1 MLPPRR
7 DTTGKPTLSREL
19 IGDLGIAEAAAAAL
33 AAVAPPERWMHGV
46 HTWPAGLHADAARD
60 LLALVPEGAV
70 FDPFCGGGTVLVE
83 AAAAGRSAWGRDLSP
98 VARLVARLRT
108 LRIDELGR
116 TEARSLARRWTE
128 AARRAPAPSHRLPP
142 ALRDWYDEG
151 TLAELTSLR
160 NDLRSVCGPA
170 DAADPVGVL
179 LWGAFSSMLVKVS
192 HRQADTVRRFVDR
205 PPRPPGTTA
214 TWFHRKVREIARRLE
229 AWDALGD
236 AMGAV
241 TVTSGDART
250 TPDGVP
256 AVQGIVTSPPYPAV
270 YDYQDYQDLRELW
283 LGFHSD
289 ANAEIGPRR
298 VWNVDPEG
306 AEVAWRRDTNAWMSA
321 AASVVAPGGRM
332 VVVIGDGLVRS
343 GPIDALEP
351 TRVGARLAG
360 LTFEASASLARPDH
374 ARDSVRWEHAVVFR
388 REAMAS
394 PTR

>member
-1 MLPPRR
+1 MFPRR
-7 DTTGKPTLSREL
+7 DTTGKPTLDQDLR
-19 IGDLGIAEAAAAAL
+19 GDAAVAAAAAGAL
-33 AAVAPPERWMHGV
+33 SAVAPPERWMHGV

-60 LLALVPEGAV
+60 LLAMVPAGAV

-83 AAAAGRSAWGRDLSP
+83 AAATGRDAWGRDLSP

-108 LRIDELGR
+108 LRTDEASR
-116 TEARSLARRWTE
+116 TEARSLARRMTE
-128 AARRAPAPSHRLPP
+128 AARRAPAPSHRLPA

-160 NDLRSVCGPA
+160 NDLRAACG
-170 DAADPVGVL
+170 AADTTEPVGVL

-192 HRQADTVRRFVDR
+192 RRQADTVRRIVDG
-205 PPRPPGTTA
+205 PPRPAGTTA

-229 AWDALGD
+229 AWDSLGGS
-236 AMGAV
+236 MGAV
-241 TVTSGDART
+241 TVHAGDARGA
-250 TPDGVP
+250 PEGVP
-256 AVQGIVTSPPYPAV
+256 SVQGIVTSPPYPAV
-270 YDYQDYQDLRELW
+270 YDYQAYQDLRELW

-289 ANAEIGPRR
+289 AEAEIGPRR

-306 AEVAWRRDTNAWMSA
+306 AEVAWRRDTNAWM
-321 AASVVAPGGRM
+321 AASSSVLAPGGRM
-332 VVVIGDGLVRS
+332 IVVIGDGLVRS

-374 ARDSVRWEHAVVFR
+374 ARGSVRWEHAAVFR
-388 REAMAS
+388 REAVGTS
-394 PTR
+394 TR